1 MKSEIELYIIRKVK
15 ERRIQIN
22 ISQRYLADCLN
33 VSQSFIQQI
42 EDENTSIAYNIDHL
56 NAVAKI
62 LKCSMKD
69 PRCAYLI
76 CREIYSY
83 TQSSFLILHRQV

>member
-62 LKCSMKD
+62 LKCSIKD
-69 PRCAYLI
+69 FIPDAPI
-76 CREIYSY
+76 
-83 TQSSFLILHRQV
+83 